1 MLLARRLFLGIL
13 VSGLILTLVP
23 APSSAALPALI
34 PRVVL
39 FGNPL
44 KTLPVVS
51 PDGTKLAYLAPDANG
66 VLAIWVKTIGK
77 DDDQVVATDPQRP
90 IRNVLW
96 QPDGK
101 HVLYVQ
107 DKNGDENT
115 HVFQTDLSSGVTND
129 LTPYPGVKAGILDV
143 NSSFPDS
150 ILIFMNKRN
159 KSEFDVYRCDLTTGT
174 STLDTQ
180 NPGNVAGWVA
190 DNNQHVRAGLVQN
203 QDGSNTIIVRDTPK
217 TTWRILAT
225 YSPDD
230 GMPTPQAFSAD
241 NLSLYVSTSANANA
255 AQLLRYNV
263 HSGKPT
269 VVYSDPSFDVS
280 GVLVD
285 NPTKK
290 VIAALVQRDRSEWE
304 VLDPAFADDFAAIK
318 NLHPGDFSFTSQSSD
333 GRYVVVDYLVDN
345 GPVSFYLYDRQTK
358 QGKLLFVNRPELE
371 QYKLASMEPITYKA
385 RDGMT
390 IHGYLTLPVGVDP
403 KNLPLVMLVHGGPW
417 ARDTWGYDGD
427 VQWLANRGYA
437 VLQVNYRGS
446 TGYGKAFL
454 NAGDRQ
460 WAGAMATDLIDAK
473 DWAVAQ
479 GYADPKRV
487 GIMGGSYGGYAVLTG
502 LAFTPDAFS
511 AGVDIVGP
519 SNLNTL
525 LASVPP
531 YWKSGRAM
539 FSRRM
544 GATVDFLNSQSPL
557 FKADQIKAPLLI
569 GQGANDPR
577 VNINES
583 NQIVAALRKSDH
595 QVEYVVF
602 PDEGHGFA
610 NPLNNRRFNAATEA
624 FLAKYLGGR
633 FEPAGPDESIAAFL
647 K

>member
-13 VSGLILTLVP
+13 ACGLILTLLP
-23 APSSAALPALI
+23 APSSAALPPLI

-39 FGNPL
+39 FGNPW
-44 KTLPVVS
+44 KTSPVVS
-51 PDGTKLAYLAPDANG
+51 PDGSKLAYLAPDSNG
-66 VLAIWVKTIGK
+66 VVAIWVKTIGK
-77 DDDQVVATDPQRP
+77 DDDQVVASDAQRP
-90 IRNVLW
+90 IRNVAW

-107 DKNGDENT
+107 DKNGDDNA
-115 HVFQTDLSSGVTND
+115 HVFQTDLTSGVTND
-129 LTPYPGVKAGILDV
+129 LTPFPGVKGGILDI
-143 NSSFPDS
+143 NTNYPTS
-150 ILIFMNKRN
+150 ILIYMNKRN
-159 KSEFDVYRCDLTTGT
+159 KSEFDVYRCDLTTGA

-190 DNNQHVRAGLVQN
+190 DNQQQVRAGLVQN

-217 TTWRILAT
+217 ATWRILAT

-230 GMPTPQAFSAD
+230 GAPTPEAFSAD
-241 NLSLYVSTSANANA
+241 NLSLYVSTPAGANA

-263 HSGKPT
+263 HTGKSTVAYGDPT
-269 VVYSDPSFDVS
+269 FDVG

-285 NPTKK
+285 NPTRK
-290 VIAALVQRDRSEWE
+290 VVAALVQRDRDEWE
-304 VLDPAFADDFAAIK
+304 LLDPAFADDFAAIK
-318 NLHPGDFSFTSQSSD
+318 ALHDGDFSFTSQSSD
-333 GRYVVVDYLVDN
+333 GRFLVVDYLLDN

-358 QGKLLFVNRPELE
+358 KGTLLFVNRPELA
-371 QYKLASMEPITYKA
+371 QYKLASMQPVSFKA
-385 RDGMT
+385 RDGLT
-390 IHGYLTLPVGVDP
+390 IHGYLTLPVGLDP
-403 KNLPLVMLVHGGPW
+403 KGLPMIVLVHGGPW
-417 ARDTWGYDGD
+417 ARDTWGYDGT

-454 NAGDRQ
+454 NAGNRQ
-460 WAGAMATDLIDAK
+460 WAGAMATDLLDAK
-473 DWAVAQ
+473 DWAVGQ

-487 GIMGGSYGGYAVLTG
+487 GIMGSSYGGYAALAG
-502 LAFTPDAFS
+502 LAFAPDAFG
-511 AGVDIVGP
+511 AGVDIVGMA
-519 SNLNTL
+519 NLNTY
-525 LASVPP
+525 LASYPAN
-531 YWKSGRAM
+531 WTTGRAM
-539 FSRRM
+539 FSKRM
-544 GATVDFLNSQSPL
+544 GATTEFLNSQSPL

-569 GQGANDPR
+569 GQGATDTR
-577 VNINES
+577 VTVSES
-583 NQIVAALRKSDH
+583 DQIVAAVRKSDH

-610 NPLNNRRFNAATEA
+610 KSLNNRRFNAATEA